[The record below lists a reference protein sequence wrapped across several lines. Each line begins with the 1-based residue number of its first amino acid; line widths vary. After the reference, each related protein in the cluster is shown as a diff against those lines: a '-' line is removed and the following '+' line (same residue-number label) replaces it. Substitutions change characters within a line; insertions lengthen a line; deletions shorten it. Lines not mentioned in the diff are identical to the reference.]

1 MKKFNRRVHR
11 FMGELP
17 PQLRKYIKHENVRD
31 ATREFND
38 LITMIAHD
46 FHEALAADTP
56 KENISLNAPSLFGMP
71 VKLEYIASGSV
82 GSVYKMHIGDQL
94 FALKINRNSAFG
106 ELDVMPKQ
114 KRAPGLLNKMYAGAV
129 FEHGGRKYSWV
140 LSDYVA
146 NDKEDSFYRAMEKL
160 YYAYLTKGIDITDA
174 HINNFIDGKLIDQAS
189 FTTRTGK
196 IDDIKQLTRAQVD
209 IVKKLVYCIKT
220 NDISRFEDL
229 INRAATRNPAVV
241 NYMFFAMKFGKSPA
255 LITGKM
261 DSFAARLKKFESI
274 VNDARRQ
281 TNSNN
286 IIANKLKLQR
296 GI

>member
-11 FMGELP
+11 FMGEMP
-17 PQLRKYIKHENVRD
+17 PQLRKYIKPEDVRN

-38 LITMIAHD
+38 FITTIARNFHD
-46 FHEALAADTP
+46 ALAADTP
-56 KENISLNAPSLFGMP
+56 KENISLKAPSLFGLP

-114 KRAPGLLNKMYAGAV
+114 KRARSLINKMYAGAV
-129 FEHGGRKYSWV
+129 FEHMGRKYSWV

-146 NDKEDSFYRAMEKL
+146 NDKENSFYRAMEKL
-160 YYAYLTKGIDITDA
+160 YYAYLTKGIVITDS
-174 HINNFIDGKLIDQAS
+174 HPNNYIDGKLIDQAS
-189 FTTRTGK
+189 FTTRTGE

-209 IVKKLVYCIKT
+209 IVKKLAYCIKT
-220 NDISRFEDL
+220 NDTSRFQDL

-241 NYMFFAMKFGKSPA
+241 NYMFFAMKYGKSPV
-255 LITGKM
+255 LIIGKM
-261 DSFAARLKKFESI
+261 DGFAARLKKFESI

-296 GI
+296 VI

>member
-17 PQLRKYIKHENVRD
+17 PQLLKHIKPENVRS

-38 LITMIAHD
+38 FITTIARD
-46 FHEALAADTP
+46 FHDALAADTL
-56 KENISLNAPSLFGMP
+56 KENISLNAHSLFGVP
-71 VKLEYIASGSV
+71 VKLDYIASGSV
-82 GSVYKMHIGDQL
+82 GSVYKIQIGDEV

-114 KRAPGLLNKMYAGAV
+114 KRARSLLNKMYAGAV

-146 NDKEDSFYRAMEKL
+146 NDKENSFYRAMEKL
-160 YYAYLTKGIDITDA
+160 FYAYLTKGIDITDA
-174 HINNFIDGKLIDQAS
+174 HANNFIDGKLIDQAS
-189 FTTRTGK
+189 FTNRTGK

-209 IVKKLVYCIKT
+209 IVKKLAYCIKT
-220 NDISRFEDL
+220 NDASRFEDL
-229 INRAATRNPAVV
+229 INRATTHNPAVV

-255 LITGKM
+255 LTAGKM

-281 TNSNN
+281 INSNN
-286 IIANKLKLQR
+286 IISEKSQR
-296 GI
+296 GL